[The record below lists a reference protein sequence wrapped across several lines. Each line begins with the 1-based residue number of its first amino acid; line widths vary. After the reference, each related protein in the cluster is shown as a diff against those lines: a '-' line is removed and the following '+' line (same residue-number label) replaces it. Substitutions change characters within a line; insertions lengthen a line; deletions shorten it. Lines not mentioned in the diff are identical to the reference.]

1 LDIAQ
6 LKTKLNSLLL
16 STLLKNAGLPVSA
29 SMEKWSKLLTS
40 TMENLKMKKANAGAL
55 MSATVSSTLMEMILK
70 YSLLVTGLM
79 NSQ

>member
-1 LDIAQ
+1 
-6 LKTKLNSLLL
+6 
-16 STLLKNAGLPVSA
+16 VSA

-40 TMENLKMKKANAGAL
+40 TMENLKMKKANAGVL